1 MKRINIYITE
11 ETDRTID
18 NLSEIFDESRSE
30 VIRKAID
37 EYSAKHKGALDEFI
51 TDLDDFDDSPI
62 NPTER
67 WKIEELEKCQ
77 DINYFMSKYVKIR
90 TADSGL
96 VRFEP
101 RKYQSALAQVYSMY
115 RWVIVNQAR
124 QMGMTTLNCA
134 YILHYLLFNTDK
146 TVAILSPKLSSSE
159 HIIHVLKDMM
169 LELPAFL
176 KETLGINIDDN
187 KPPTETWNKRRI
199 RFANGNYVL
208 AACASPDGI
217 RGMSINL
224 LYLDQFAFIPKYVAE
239 EFMASIFPTLACGN
253 SSQIIISSSAN
264 GPNHFYKMWTDAI
277 SDYLDFH
284 PVQIDYTMHEDED
297 IKAHC
302 ESMRLV
308 LGEDRFKQE
317 YECQFLVKHRGLL
330 HGV

>member
-37 EYSAKHKGALDEFI
+37 EYSSKHKGALDEFI
-51 TDLDDFDDSPI
+51 TDLDDLGDSPI

-90 TADSGL
+90 SADSGL

-146 TVAILSPKLSSSE
+146 TVAILSPKLSASE
-159 HIIHVLKDMM
+159 HILNVLKTMII
-169 LELPAFL
+169 ELPPFL
-176 KETLGINIDDN
+176 KEILGINTEVN
-187 KPPTETWNKRRI
+187 KISAEQWNKRRI
-199 RFANGNYVL
+199 GFVNGNNVM
-208 AACASPDGI
+208 AAPASPDGI
-217 RGMSINL
+217 RGHTINL

-239 EFMASIFPTLACGN
+239 EFMASIFPTLSSGN
-253 SSQIIISSSAN
+253 SSQIIISSGAN

-284 PVQIDYTMHEDED
+284 PVKIDYKMHEDEEF
-297 IKAHC
+297 KTHC

-317 YECQFLVKHRGLL
+317 YECEFLVNHRGLL